1 MMDLKNIIVNC
12 LARIPVSDL
21 LDFYSSHYVHKV
33 ILGGLKLKPTDPL
46 MMNFWNEHD
55 LIHLIKDN
63 TDFKSEGS
71 FIKVNESWYK
81 TTFHKEEP
89 KTRIYRNYETY
100 SLEKFSSDLFL
111 KFESQESNDYQTFK
125 KNFVD
130 TLNQQV
136 PKKSKSFEVTRS
148 LILIRL

>member
-1 MMDLKNIIVNC
+1 MNC

-21 LDFYSSHYVHKV
+21 LDFYSSHYVNKV
-33 ILGGLKLKPTDPL
+33 ILSGLKLKPTDPL

-81 TTFHKEEP
+81 QFGVITHFK
-89 KTRIYRNYETY
+89 IYWEKIVKVNIETINW
-100 SLEKFSSDLFL
+100 EKLF
-111 KFESQESNDYQTFK
+111 D
-125 KNFVD
+125 
-130 TLNQQV
+130 
-136 PKKSKSFEVTRS
+136 RS
-148 LILIRL
+148 ADEN

>member
-1 MMDLKNIIVNC
+1 
-12 LARIPVSDL
+12 
-21 LDFYSSHYVHKV
+21 
-33 ILGGLKLKPTDPL
+33 

-111 KFESQESNDYQTFK
+111 KFESQESNDYQTFE